1 MSIEELLA
9 LKEKIGSKMFDQGL
23 GLAKKSSYKDKYKRE
38 NKNRPRMEPISKK
51 PVKRAQDVVG
61 VKSEAKKEFRD
72 PRFDPLCGEYD
83 EKVSQKLREINVW
96 FVLFQFDEFF
106 LQIFKDSYKFVDEIK
121 EKELK
126 TLKKELKEEEDP
138 ERKEQI
144 KYLIQRQV
152 KTQCGKTRNLLS
164 Y

>member
-1 MSIEELLA
+1 
-9 LKEKIGSKMFDQGL
+9 MFDQGL

-83 EKVSQKLREINVW
+83 EKVSLIKKLRKING
-96 FVLFQFDEFF
+96 
-106 LQIFKDSYKFVDEIK
+106 
-121 EKELK
+121 
-126 TLKKELKEEEDP
+126 
-138 ERKEQI
+138 R
-144 KYLIQRQV
+144 
-152 KTQCGKTRNLLS
+152 
-164 Y
+164 